1 MVLHFYALLRFTLNC
16 LQEFWLFFSFHYY
29 LLLPFSWLQMQTVI
43 IGVNDEMQFIEC
55 MIWGQLWNAVHYLF
69 LVADQVSCIYWLL
82 HSDLHEV
89 RVTSSVEYISSM
101 VANVEPLNQSAS
113 GQRWDLENIF
123 MLKQNF
129 GKGKLNVRFKRRN
142 GRVRMMVTL
151 SLPLSVHSIN
161 CTAKCFNI
169 FLFVLLLVWRISY
182 WAVRNQFYT
191 CFTWRWNYISG
202 PFAKG
207 Q

>member
-1 MVLHFYALLRFTLNC
+1 
-16 LQEFWLFFSFHYY
+16 
-29 LLLPFSWLQMQTVI
+29 MQTVI

-191 CFTWRWNYISG
+191 CFTWRWNY
-202 PFAKG
+202 
-207 Q
+207 

>member
-16 LQEFWLFFSFHYY
+16 LQGFWLFFSFHYY

-101 VANVEPLNQSAS
+101 VANVEPLNQSAR

-191 CFTWRWNYISG
+191 CFTWRWNY
-202 PFAKG
+202 
-207 Q
+207 